1 MLTSLGSHPEGGW
14 FGGGHGVGVV
24 LHMGRGGWS
33 SGHRSEEESNPGASG
48 GDTWVAPAGSFTT
61 TKPATPGALDT
72 DGLAEDTDWPVGE
85 EGRMPAGPSAQGC
98 LKSSQQWGIW
108 RGLDGA
114 PLQRFICVLGPVN
127 MTLSGRV
134 LVDVVK

>member
-1 MLTSLGSHPEGGW
+1 
-14 FGGGHGVGVV
+14 
-24 LHMGRGGWS
+24 
-33 SGHRSEEESNPGASG
+33 
-48 GDTWVAPAGSFTT
+48 
-61 TKPATPGALDT
+61 
-72 DGLAEDTDWPVGE
+72 
-85 EGRMPAGPSAQGC
+85 MPAGPSAQGC

-134 LVDVVK
+134 LMDMVK